1 MTNDQETWNLID
13 ELIIYWRKR
22 SSYEDYFSRA
32 SLYDLFNYLKN
43 LTPSAVQSNS
53 SGFLAPDEDFV
64 SDEYRIVTALYYRL
78 SPVEWNLLPKIIAT
92 RRQHNE
98 DQMRQVL
105 EKNQKEEQAR
115 KDQEQQ
121 KRREQEAK
129 AGEEQ
134 KCRTLQRDQRGEKT
148 RKEWGKIK
156 FLFYLVPIDNL
167 ISISRSGIL
176 SRNRVCGNVKM
187 LVDIADIN
195 VIEMRKRKTICNR
208 SLLDFVPLYFT
219 PKNPMLFRRREI
231 QDKIAILCL
240 NKNLLLLE
248 GMVFTDG
255 NASSMGTRCF
265 RNPMDLENLDWDC
278 IRAKWWSDFEDG
290 KRKRCAEVL
299 IPEQIPFLQVQKI
312 ITRTEDARSWVY
324 ETIGEKKKIESIAF
338 PTLGTTNGGLSEDEV
353 IPMMTSHL
361 KKCDLPIEIYRY
373 KADAVDDLYLE
384 FRKRVLSEKNE
395 EEMAKTMNLRV
406 DRLRR
411 IRDAVQSGPEIK
423 SLSQLARVRGI
434 GLKSLEK
441 CFHFV
446 MGKLNNVE
454 TGIREPDSRY
464 ATNDSIGGDSQQTFI
479 F

>member
-1 MTNDQETWNLID
+1 MSVVLFFISHILFQEVPQNPYLELRFFIVPFRTNPLKTSITHHCSRTDMTIDQETWNLID

-22 SSYEDYFSRA
+22 SFFEDYFSRA

-53 SGFLAPDEDFV
+53 SGFLAPDEDFA
-64 SDEYRIVTALYYRL
+64 SDEYRIVTALYHRL

-105 EKNQKEEQAR
+105 EKNQWEEQAR

-187 LVDIADIN
+187 LVDIADKN
-195 VIEMRKRKTICNR
+195 VIEMRKRKTICNC

-219 PKNPMLFRRREI
+219 PKNPMLFRCREI

-248 GMVFTDG
+248 GTVFTDG

-324 ETIGEKKKIESIAF
+324 ETIGEKKKVELKPRCYF
-338 PTLGTTNGGLSEDEV
+338 DE
-353 IPMMTSHL
+353 
-361 KKCDLPIEIYRY
+361 
-373 KADAVDDLYLE
+373 
-384 FRKRVLSEKNE
+384 
-395 EEMAKTMNLRV
+395 
-406 DRLRR
+406 
-411 IRDAVQSGPEIK
+411 
-423 SLSQLARVRGI
+423 
-434 GLKSLEK
+434 
-441 CFHFV
+441 
-446 MGKLNNVE
+446 
-454 TGIREPDSRY
+454 
-464 ATNDSIGGDSQQTFI
+464 
-479 F
+479 